1 MFTCVIPTLWKSPRI
16 IDLVAELCRC
26 PSVGEVIVIDNDPSS
41 AMGLYINTNVH
52 AKLKIMHMQENIF
65 VNPAWNLG
73 VNEAKYDD
81 IALVND
87 DINFNSD
94 VFTMFDDGR
103 LKTLKGA
110 VGMAIENYKLTENGE
125 LRIVQRGGIH
135 YGWGCMIL
143 INKENYVAIPDDLL
157 IWCGDNWMQ
166 KNMPVFTLYGLKI
179 TTEMS
184 TTSRGFNN
192 ISHKDSSI
200 FNTKYNKR
208 M

>member
-1 MFTCVIPTLWKSPRI
+1 MFTCVIPTLWKSNRI
-16 IDLVAELCRC
+16 IQLVEDLCSC
-26 PSVGEVIVIDNDPSS
+26 DSVGEVIIIDNASKD
-41 AMGLYINTNVH
+41 GLNRTKVRLH
-52 AKLKIMHMQENIF
+52 PKLKILLMEENIY